1 MIDRHIRETRSKEE
15 SKKARRQ
22 AVITVICLLI
32 VFMIISLIKSRVFFV
47 LAGDSTAMLP
57 IAWIIATVLPMFLIA
72 PEIYGVYK
80 YGKSREKRQ
89 EK

>member
-1 MIDRHIRETRSKEE
+1 MIGILERPEA
-15 SKKARRQ
+15 KKNQRKQ
-22 AVITVICLLI
+22 GDKLSLPVICLLI

-72 PEIYGVYK
+72 LAIYGVYK